1 MKKPLVS
8 ILMPAYNAEKYIG
21 NSIESI
27 LNQTFKDFEL
37 IISDDA
43 STDKTWDIIKKYKQ
57 KDGRIV
63 VTRNAKN
70 RYIAENR
77 NRLIKLAKGKYIAW
91 QDADDISDSNR
102 IQKQYEFM
110 EKNPKIGIVGGY
122 LEFFDDRRVT
132 GIRKYAESD
141 KELRKTIFRFSPI
154 AQPTAM
160 IRKKCFN
167 ELGLY
172 NPQYPPAEDID
183 MSFRIGSKYK
193 FANIPQVTLKYR
205 IHPLSAT
212 YTKLRKIELSTITV
226 RNKFKNSHH
235 YHMSFPDLVYN
246 ILHLISVFIVPSR
259 LKIALFIFIR
269 NTSK

>member
-102 IQKQYEFM
+102 IQKQYTFM
-110 EKNPKIGIVGGY
+110 EKNPKVGIVGGY
-122 LEFFDDRRVT
+122 LKFFDDRGVT
-132 GIRKYAESD
+132 GIRKYAEND
-141 KELRKTIFRFSPI
+141 KELRK
-154 AQPTAM
+154 
-160 IRKKCFN
+160 
-167 ELGLY
+167 
-172 NPQYPPAEDID
+172 
-183 MSFRIGSKYK
+183 
-193 FANIPQVTLKYR
+193 
-205 IHPLSAT
+205 
-212 YTKLRKIELSTITV
+212 
-226 RNKFKNSHH
+226 
-235 YHMSFPDLVYN
+235 N
-246 ILHLISVFIVPSR
+246 ILQYY
-259 LKIALFIFIR
+259 K
-269 NTSK
+269 